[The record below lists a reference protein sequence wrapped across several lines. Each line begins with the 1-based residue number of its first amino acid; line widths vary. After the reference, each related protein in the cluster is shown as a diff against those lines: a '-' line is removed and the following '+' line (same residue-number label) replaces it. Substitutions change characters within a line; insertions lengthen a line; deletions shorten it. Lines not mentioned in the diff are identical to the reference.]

1 MAPDLTREAEAAIVR
16 PIAAGAN
23 LPFPDIDPIAF
34 AIGPLSVR
42 WYALGYLFGVGLGAA
57 YGYLLLA
64 NTRLWHK
71 GTPPFEAGD
80 IWDFAFWTML
90 AIVLGGRIGYV
101 LFYNLPFYL
110 ANPAQIINTLDGG
123 MSYHGGML
131 GLMLAVILFT
141 RIKGSGNWLS
151 GLDLIASVSTIGIFL
166 VRIANFINAEL
177 YGAPTTLP
185 WGVVFPTDPE
195 QLPRHPSQLYEAA
208 LEGLL
213 LFLVIRIFTHVFY
226 SLRRPGLVAGV
237 FGIGYGLSRIAVE
250 FVRLPDSQ
258 IGYLYGGWLTMGMLL
273 SLPLVLGGIGLVVWA
288 ATRKESLVRG

>member
-1 MAPDLTREAEAAIVR
+1 LPQELL
-16 PIAAGAN
+16 

-34 AIGPLSVR
+34 AIGPFAVR
-42 WYALGYLFGVGLGAA
+42 WYALGYLAGVGLGAA

-64 NTRLWHK
+64 NSRLWHK
-71 GTPPFEAGD
+71 GEPPFAAKD

-90 AIVLGGRIGYV
+90 AIVIGGRVGYV

-110 ANPAQIINTLDGG
+110 ANPAQILNTLDGG

-131 GLMLAVILFT
+131 GLMLAVVLFT
-141 RIKGSGNWLS
+141 WRKGNGNWLS
-151 GLDLIASVSTIGIFL
+151 GLDLIASVATIGIFL

-213 LFLVIRIFTHVFY
+213 LFLVIRVFTHVFY
-226 SLRRPGLVAGV
+226 SLRRPGMVAGI

-258 IGYLYGGWLTMGMLL
+258 IGYLYGGWLTMGMVL
-273 SLPLVLGGIGLVVWA
+273 SVPLVLAGLGLLLWA
-288 ATRKESLVRG
+288 ATRKQSALRTPA

>member
-1 MAPDLTREAEAAIVR
+1 LPQEPL
-16 PIAAGAN
+16 
-23 LPFPDIDPIAF
+23 LPFPNIDPIAF
-34 AIGPLSVR
+34 AIGPFAVR
-42 WYALGYLFGVGLGAA
+42 WYALGYLVGTGLGAV
-57 YGYLLLA
+57 YGYLMLA

-71 GTPPFEAGD
+71 GEPPFAAKD

-90 AIVLGGRIGYV
+90 SIVVGGRVGYV
-101 LFYNLPFYL
+101 LFYNLPYYL
-110 ANPAQIINTLDGG
+110 ANPTEIINTLDGG

-131 GLMLAVILFT
+131 GLMLAVVLFT
-141 RIKGSGNWLS
+141 RFKGTGNWLS

-185 WGVVFPTDPE
+185 WGVIFPTDPE
-195 QLPRHPSQLYEAA
+195 QVPRHPSQLYEAA

-213 LFLVIRIFTHVFY
+213 LFLVIRVFTHVFY
-226 SLRRPGLVAGV
+226 SLRRPGMVAGI

-258 IGYLYGGWLTMGMLL
+258 LGYLYGGWLTMGMVL
-273 SLPLVLGGIGLVVWA
+273 SIPLVVAGLGLVLWA
-288 ATRKESLVRG
+288 ATRKVSLVRG

>member
-1 MAPDLTREAEAAIVR
+1 M
-16 PIAAGAN
+16 
-23 LPFPDIDPIAF
+23 PFPNIDPVAF
-34 AIGPLSVR
+34 AIGPFAVR
-42 WYALGYLFGVGLGAA
+42 WYALGYLFGTGLGAA

-71 GTPPFEAGD
+71 GEPPFKAPE

-90 AIVLGGRIGYV
+90 SIVVGGRVGYV

-123 MSYHGGML
+123 MSYHGGMI
-131 GLMLAVILFT
+131 GLMLAAILFT
-141 RIKGSGNWLS
+141 RSKGGNWLS
-151 GLDLIASVSTIGIFL
+151 ALDLIASVSTIGIFL

-177 YGAPTTLP
+177 YGAPTSLP
-185 WGVVFPTDPE
+185 WGVIFPTDPE

-213 LFLVIRIFTHVFY
+213 LFLVIRVFTHVFY
-226 SLRRPGLVAGV
+226 SLRRPGMVAGI

-250 FVRLPDSQ
+250 FVRLPDVQ
-258 IGYLYGGWLTMGMLL
+258 IGYLYGSWLTMGMVL
-273 SLPLVLGGIGLVVWA
+273 SLPLVIGGLGLVA
-288 ATRKESLVRG
+288 HATTRKQTALRA